1 MNIPTR
7 PDVNLVKL
15 PVDDISKL
23 GFKFVTPLKEDLEML
38 EMDMFASA
46 EEKKEKEDK
55 ARMKRIEEDKK
66 PDIRKEENNIQTKLN
81 VLFFNFNFCL

>member
-23 GFKFVTPLKEDLEML
+23 GFKFVTSSKEDLEIYKNFSENYEPYS
-38 EMDMFASA
+38 EMSEQD
-46 EEKKEKEDK
+46 
-55 ARMKRIEEDKK
+55 RIFLSTLITQNK
-66 PDIRKEENNIQTKLN
+66 PKLFY
-81 VLFFNFNFCL
+81 LR